1 MKKWTALLLT
11 LCLCFSL
18 LPGTA
23 LAADGTANTGKTS
36 IFDALDGL
44 LSLERELKDV
54 LTTRLYVAAKPDA
67 GLDGDSV
74 VDVGTSGVTLYLPGK
89 ADAGQLFLRWDDE
102 SIALCDQNGKA
113 CESGSTPIAPA
124 GKSVTYQVSKGRA
137 FAYVTIQTVQGS
149 TGVEPMFLTID
160 ESLGAIAS
168 MNGDPKHETVC
179 YGQAKLGSVNKAISI
194 KGRGNYTWKWD
205 KKPYNITFYKTA
217 AAGKWEKDGETL
229 LVDGVAAKKDKAEL
243 IDGVKAKKWTLLAN
257 YTDNSLLRNKI
268 ALDLAEAMGVG
279 LPSRF
284 VDLWM
289 NGRYLGNYLLTP
301 KNDYQAPD
309 KGYVLEID
317 NYREDEE
324 GDPQF
329 KIPGMLEIGSV
340 IPINGCYNRITVKDI
355 GDDAADDG
363 VDAAAV
369 EKYFLAAWDAL
380 RDDQSE
386 TYQNY
391 FDMDSWAKMYLMYEA
406 SKTYDSYAG
415 SLLMHRDAL
424 SADDKLIA
432 GPAWDYDTSFGRTG
446 FNVRDGIS
454 LPAQL
459 NAQGWFNDSVG
470 LAAMDQP
477 VSLLQE
483 LGKHESFL
491 RRVAAIY
498 NKYQSDFDGIVN
510 NVDAQ
515 KTLLRGSALMNNARW
530 GTNSPSRVFVVAP
543 DAVRL
548 LGTGK
553 YALQYQLTTTWDN
566 YVYNLR
572 EFADKRTMW
581 LSDHLSVSEP
591 AGVVTRET
599 LTDGSV
605 LFRAAVTAGDN
616 VSYQWQSSSDGE
628 AWKDIAGASAANYV
642 AADAA
647 AEMQYRCVLRIPGPV
662 IRTTHGGRVPLFGE
676 AILEA

>member
-54 LTTRLYVAAKPDA
+54 LTTKLYVAAKPDA

-74 VDVGTSGVTLYLPGK
+74 VDVGASGATLYLPGK

-137 FAYVTIQTVQGS
+137 FAYVTIRTAQGS
-149 TGVEPMFLTID
+149 TGVEPMFLAID
-160 ESLGAIAS
+160 ESLGAIAA

-179 YGQAKLGSVNKAISI
+179 YGQAKFGALDKAVSVR
-194 KGRGNYTWKWD
+194 GRGNSTWIEP
-205 KKPYNITFYKTA
+205 KKPYNITFYTA
-217 AAGKWEKDGETL
+217 KNGDAWG
-229 LVDGVAAKKDKAEL
+229 KKDKTEL
-243 IDGVKAKKWTLLAN
+243 IPGVQAKKWTLLTN

-268 ALDLAEAMGVG
+268 ALDLADAMGIG

-301 KNDYQAPD
+301 KNDYQASD
-309 KGYVLEID
+309 KGYALEID
-317 NYREDEE
+317 NCLEDEE
-324 GDPQF
+324 GAPQF
-329 KIPGMLEIGSV
+329 RLPGMLEVGAF
-340 IPINGCYNRITVKDI
+340 IPVDGCYNRVTVKDI
-355 GDDAADDG
+355 GDDAAAAG

-369 EKYFLAAWDAL
+369 EKHFLEAWDAV
-380 RDDQSE
+380 RDYQAE

-391 FDMDSWAKMYLMYEA
+391 FDMDSWAKMYLMFEV
-406 SKTYDSYAG
+406 SKVYDSYSG

-424 SADDKLIA
+424 SANDKLVA
-432 GPAWDYDTSFGRTG
+432 GPAWDYNASFGRTNLN
-446 FNVRDGIS
+446 FRDGVS
-454 LPAQL
+454 LPVQL

-470 LAAMDQP
+470 LVVMDQP
-477 VSLLQE
+477 ISLLQE
-483 LGKHESFL
+483 LGKHESFM
-491 RRVAAIY
+491 RHVAAIY
-498 NKYQSDFDGIVN
+498 NRYQSAFDGIVD

-515 KTLLRGSALMNNARW
+515 KTLLRGSALMNNSRW
-530 GTNSPSRVFVVAP
+530 GTNSKNSSFVVAP
-543 DAVRL
+543 KTLSL

-553 YALQYQLTTTWDN
+553 YALQYRVTTTWDN

-581 LSDHLSVSEP
+581 LSDRLSVDEP

-599 LTDGSV
+599 LSDGSV
-605 LFRAAVTAGDN
+605 LFRAAVPAGDN
-616 VSYQWQSSSDGE
+616 ISYQWQSASDGE

-642 AADAA
+642 AAADAA
-647 AEMQYRCVLRIPGPV
+647 AGMQYRCVLRTPGPV